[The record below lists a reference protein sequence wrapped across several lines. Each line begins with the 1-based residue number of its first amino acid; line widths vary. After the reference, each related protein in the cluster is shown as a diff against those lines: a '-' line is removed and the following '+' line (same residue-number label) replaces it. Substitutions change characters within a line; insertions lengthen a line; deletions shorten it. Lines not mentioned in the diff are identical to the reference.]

1 MRKGKTTAFKLFEK
15 RDLTNCAEVF
25 QKIDSSPQEIVTNGI
40 CFLLALYG
48 VSNKIDCLDQYRYLT
63 FVKNTRNIKRVQLS
77 CLPPTSAS
85 SSQHLYRV
93 YYQVQVW
100 LGNQLDPS
108 DWGWKLVDNTLE
120 PIDTLLPPAPER
132 LLNTIFCNCKKGCSA
147 KWSCKNVG
155 LLCSSVCTNC
165 RGQSCSNV
173 ESNSINDDFD
183 DINEETIDVSSS
195 HIQLEKEDDYEEE
208 SKENANI

>member
-1 MRKGKTTAFKLFEK
+1 M
-15 RDLTNCAEVF
+15 F
-25 QKIDSSPQEIVTNGI
+25 QKIDSSPQDIVTNGI

-48 VSNKIDCLDQYRYLT
+48 ASNKIDCLDKYRYLT
-63 FVKNTRNIKRVQLS
+63 FVKNTRNSKRVQLS

-132 LLNTIFCNCKKGCSA
+132 LLNTISAIAERIVVQNVAVKKSGYYVHRCVLIAEASLA
-147 KWSCKNVG
+147 PMLN
-155 LLCSSVCTNC
+155 
-165 RGQSCSNV
+165 Q
-173 ESNSINDDFD
+173 
-183 DINEETIDVSSS
+183 
-195 HIQLEKEDDYEEE
+195 IQ
-208 SKENANI
+208 